1 MLERALSPQEALP
14 NRAAQFGRPQPA
26 GHQRVA
32 ADRADADRQVE
43 AFLDQIDRPV
53 RDADVEAHRRMLRGE
68 AGDGGA
74 DRMRPQI
81 ERIEL
86 GADRSV
92 LAMDAYAFTPQP

>member
-1 MLERALSPQEALP
+1 
-14 NRAAQFGRPQPA
+14 
-26 GHQRVA
+26 
-32 ADRADADRQVE
+32 
-43 AFLDQIDRPV
+43 
-53 RDADVEAHRRMLRGE
+53 MLRGE